1 MNLGQLIDRLHQED
15 PNREIPIGFCN
26 PHSHRSDY
34 STLAFTVELG
44 SSIRSLLSAAEYAV
58 DQDFEGYK
66 GGVYRM
72 TLETECYLTESTSR
86 SGIEIDD
93 LLLNRIL
100 LQTGSI
106 TTFKP
111 IKTLKQRLFDT
122 PVYPACYTCG
132 DSGRGEPTLEYPDGE
147 DCPDCDELVMT
158 HNRLNQEK
166 EDRERSG
173 YVLAMRLLQS
183 DLELDDAEMGAI
195 AYLTKPEVIR
205 RVLRAM
211 K

>member
-1 MNLGQLIDRLHQED
+1 MNLGKLIGRLHQED

-26 PHSHRSDY
+26 PHSHRGDY
-34 STLAFTVELG
+34 STLAFTVELE

-66 GGVYRM
+66 GGSYRM
-72 TLETECYLTESTSR
+72 TLGTECYLTESESR

-93 LLLNRIL
+93 SLLDRIL
-100 LQTGSI
+100 SHNLQVFSEVNEI
-106 TTFKP
+106 DCVCKDCKP
-111 IKTLKQRLFDT
+111 VKTM
-122 PVYPACYTCG
+122 
-132 DSGRGEPTLEYPDGE
+132 PDQE
-147 DCPDCDELVMT
+147 EHEVTDDE
-158 HNRLNQEK
+158 QA
-166 EDRERSG
+166 G

-183 DLELDDAEMGAI
+183 DLDLDELEMGAI
-195 AYLTKPEVIR
+195 AQFTQPEVMR